1 MSKVVKFSIP
11 SIIII
16 VVADIVDAEKRLPR
30 FSMKILRIFFF
41 DDKVVRD
48 EQREMWR
55 EDAEEDAEEE
65 EMRAR
70 PTIWCFFLN
79 ERERLERSFKC
90 SNLFWG
96 KTLARRK
103 DTDKI

>member
-1 MSKVVKFSIP
+1 MSEVVKFSIP

-48 EQREMWR
+48 ERREM
-55 EDAEEDAEEE
+55 
-65 EMRAR
+65 
-70 PTIWCFFLN
+70 
-79 ERERLERSFKC
+79 
-90 SNLFWG
+90 
-96 KTLARRK
+96 
-103 DTDKI
+103 

>member
-1 MSKVVKFSIP
+1 MSEVVKFSIP

-48 EQREMWR
+48 ERREMWR
-55 EDAEEDAEEE
+55 EDAEEDAGEE

-70 PTIWCFFLN
+70 PTIWCFFFK
-79 ERERLERSFKC
+79 RERAFREKF
-90 SNLFWG
+90 
-96 KTLARRK
+96 
-103 DTDKI
+103 